1 MHHSE
6 PPHSEP
12 LPVLVGRTTNPYKG
26 IGRSLQGADL
36 KGKREVT
43 TLPSETLSPIPFSKV
58 ESVGSNDST
67 LLKEI
72 LTDALV
78 SPVSALPEDSRS
90 EEKFPDASASSNE
103 AKNWQPIYVE
113 AKSRDVR
120 RSARSKTGSETN
132 KEKPQS
138 IPRSSSGHFKHRSTF
153 DARPLMEQETVETAA
168 TNVQKH
174 YRGHRVR
181 LQMPKSKAQL
191 ETVEE
196 EGRKK
201 VTFAESPTATTDKK
215 DGRAFARKST
225 PFIKKEDIP
234 AEEYGVE
241 IVTNELPR
249 DEAGWNLRSERKLTG
264 FIKQSDLPDESDAES
279 EVPHS
284 PLSLSQRK
292 LTGFI
297 KQSDLPDESDAQS
310 EVPHS
315 PLTNSTD
322 TQQTLN

>member
-1 MHHSE
+1 M
-6 PPHSEP
+6 
-12 LPVLVGRTTNPYKG
+12 G
-26 IGRSLQGADL
+26 
-36 KGKREVT
+36 
-43 TLPSETLSPIPFSKV
+43 
-58 ESVGSNDST
+58 
-67 LLKEI
+67 
-72 LTDALV
+72 
-78 SPVSALPEDSRS
+78 
-90 EEKFPDASASSNE
+90 
-103 AKNWQPIYVE
+103 
-113 AKSRDVR
+113 
-120 RSARSKTGSETN
+120 
-132 KEKPQS
+132 
-138 IPRSSSGHFKHRSTF
+138 
-153 DARPLMEQETVETAA
+153 
-168 TNVQKH
+168 
-174 YRGHRVR
+174 
-181 LQMPKSKAQL
+181 QMPKSKAQL

-241 IVTNELPR
+241 IVTNE
-249 DEAGWNLRSERKLTG
+249 
-264 FIKQSDLPDESDAES
+264 
-279 EVPHS
+279 VPHS

-297 KQSDLPDESDAQS
+297 KQSDLPDESDAES